1 MRNTIYR
8 YFFKE
13 FISLFT
19 LILISISIIV
29 WIVQAV
35 NYLDFVT
42 EDGHAFGVYFTYSIL
57 NIPKVLN
64 RLIPLVFLI
73 SLLITV
79 LQFEKNN
86 ELLVFWTSGLNKI
99 RLVNFVII
107 ISILITLFQLFLSL
121 AVSHSSL
128 NIARSILKS
137 SSISLF
143 PSLIKEKKFNDTVK
157 DLTVFV
163 EKKKPNGEMINIF
176 LRDDTSNTEN
186 SERSKTI
193 IAKRGYIITKY
204 VMPFVKIGVPSEQ
217 NFLILF
223 DGVIQTEKTNGKINF
238 LNFGKT
244 EIDLSSF
251 STKTTTYPKIQENN
265 TRSLLNCIKPFLD
278 EDKTTLKEF
287 QCRARMDDI
296 TAEINRRFGMPL
308 YIPLIAMIICYVLS
322 SRKESK
328 YYFFQ
333 KYIVFILAF
342 SILVF
347 AEIMVRYSGQS
358 VLYSIIYYSLP
369 PLLILLNYLNL
380 IRIFRFEN
388 LS

>member
-42 EDGHAFGVYFTYSIL
+42 EDGHSFGVYFTFSIL

-73 SLLITV
+73 SLLTTI

-99 RLVNFVII
+99 RLVNLAFK
-107 ISILITLFQLFLSL
+107 ISILITLFQLFISL
-121 AVSHSSL
+121 TISPSSL
-128 NIARSILKS
+128 NFARSILKS

-143 PSLIKEKKFNDTVK
+143 PSLVKEKKFNDTVK

-163 EKKKPNGEMINIF
+163 EKKKSNGEMLNIF
-176 LRDDTSNTEN
+176 LRDDTSST
-186 SERSKTI
+186 ERSKTI
-193 IAKRGYIITKY
+193 IAKKGYI
-204 VMPFVKIGVPSEQ
+204 VKRNEQ
-217 NFLILF
+217 NILVLYN
-223 DGVIQTEKTNGKINF
+223 GTIQTEKKNNKINF
-238 LNFGKT
+238 LNFYKT
-244 EIDLSSF
+244 EINLSSF

-265 TRSLLNCIKPFLD
+265 TLSLLNCIKPFLD
-278 EDKTTLKEF
+278 EGKTTLSEQ
-287 QCRARMDDI
+287 QCRARIDDI
-296 TAEINRRFGMPL
+296 TAELNRRLGMPL
-308 YIPLIAMIICYVLS
+308 YIPVISIIICYLLS

-328 YYFFQ
+328 YYFLQ
-333 KYIVFILAF
+333 KYIVFIAAF
-342 SILVF
+342 TVLVL

-358 VLYSIIYYSLP
+358 VLNSIIYYSLP
-369 PLLILLNYLNL
+369 PLLILLNYLYL
-380 IRIFRFEN
+380 IRIFKFEN
-388 LS
+388 LDQ

>member
-42 EDGHAFGVYFTYSIL
+42 EDGHAFGVYFTFSIL

-73 SLLITV
+73 SLLVTI
-79 LQFEKNN
+79 LQFENNN
-86 ELLVFWTSGLNKI
+86 ELLVFWTAGLNKI
-99 RLVNFVII
+99 RLVNLAFK

-121 AVSHSSL
+121 TVNPTSL
-128 NIARSILKS
+128 NFARSILKS
-137 SSISLF
+137 SSISLL
-143 PSLIKEKKFNDTVK
+143 PSLVKEKKFNDTVK

-163 EKKKPNGEMINIF
+163 EKKKDNGEMLNVF
-176 LRDDTSNTEN
+176 LRDDTSGTEL
-186 SERSKTI
+186 SKTI
-193 IAKRGYIITKY
+193 IAKRGYIIKRN
-204 VMPFVKIGVPSEQ
+204 EQ
-217 NFLILF
+217 NILVLF
-223 DGVIQTEKTNGKINF
+223 NGTIQTEKKNNKINF
-238 LNFGKT
+238 LNFDKT
-244 EIDLSSF
+244 EINLSSF
-251 STKTTTYPKIQENN
+251 STKTTTFPKIQENN
-265 TRSLLNCIKPFLD
+265 TLSLLNCIKPFLD
-278 EDKTTLKEF
+278 EGKTTLKQF
-287 QCRARMDDI
+287 QCRARIDDI
-296 TAEINRRFGMPL
+296 IAELNRRLGMPL
-308 YIPLIAMIICYVLS
+308 YIPFISIIICYLLS

-328 YYFFQ
+328 YFSFQ
-333 KYIVFILAF
+333 KYIVFTAAF
-342 SILVF
+342 IVLVL

-369 PLLILLNYLNL
+369 LSLILLNYLYL
-380 IRIFRFEN
+380 IRIFKFEN
-388 LS
+388 LSQ